1 MKILK
6 LIPLLLFI
14 FLSGTTTSQTIF
26 RTVTSTGIKAWSST
40 STWQGGVVPP
50 TNGTA
55 TVYISA
61 ATGTYSINNNV
72 YTIGTINVKDIIVE
86 NGANMEL
93 FSGTTTIVGD
103 LINNGTIFTRK
114 NTGQGGTSTI
124 RIGRNLTT
132 NTTTNTFGNYRNA
145 TDTNQTLI
153 FDFNGSGSQIING
166 TSPFNVVGKTVSV
179 TFSNTSVDGIT
190 IDQNFN
196 TTSPNITNT
205 FSPVTINSGVT
216 VKFGDSTRKF
226 IGGGSITLNGL
237 TELSAPTFNE
247 HYAVTGTR
255 AISTATSTITYKNSN
270 SIITPTVNI
279 PTSNL
284 GSLIVDIGNNTLT
297 LSSNLNINQNFTL
310 NTGTLVLNGF
320 RVNRVT
326 AGGTLSLN
334 NTSTLVIRDNDIIP
348 SNYTTHIVHYNNTI
362 NYNGSN
368 QSVVLLNSNQSYGN
382 LILSGTGTKTFAS
395 NTGTK
400 ISGNFT
406 LESGAVTVPDMLT
419 FNGPSTQNIIG
430 LSYNNLHFAG
440 SGTKTFTSDASIK
453 SDKAI
458 TFDSGITGTI
468 DFDGPSND
476 KVFTLKSD
484 VNGTARIGIIPVNG
498 SGVANV
504 NLAGKVKVERFI
516 PKGKRAFRFLT
527 PGVTTDNFIRAN
539 WQNNG
544 QYEAGIGT
552 HITGSSSALGFDVT
566 ATGNPSM
573 FFYNN
578 QVASGTGWTQ
588 IPNTNATNL
597 LAGMAYR
604 ILIRG
609 DRTSTL
615 ITNTSQPEMNVA
627 TTLSAT
633 GILTTGR
640 VTYNATTTPAIN
652 TTNNTT
658 TNGFSLIGNP
668 YVSPIDWYS
677 VEVSNMQNVYYA
689 WDPNMGNNTQRGR
702 YVAYNKD
709 TGSNSVPTSQVNR
722 FIQPGQ
728 AFFVK
733 IVGAN
738 PSITFNESHK
748 ASTFT
753 NVFREASMNYTKLKI
768 SLFEPAELGI
778 GGYALDGV
786 VALFDDS
793 FSNTVD
799 FSDVAKME
807 AGGEN
812 LAIFGNNLK
821 WAMQGSSPIQN
832 NDELLLKTL
841 RLVANK
847 NYTFK
852 INAVN
857 LDPNVTAYLVDN
869 FLATT
874 TPINLTQDYFAN
886 FATTSVVASY
896 NEDRFKI
903 VFQVGT
909 LTGSDFEI
917 NNSVIIYTDTN
928 INIKSVIENIKS
940 VQIFDLLGRNIA
952 TFNDVNS
959 AQFTSNSMKQSKLPL
974 AIKVT
979 LQNGLTKSYKII
991 Y

>member
-6 LIPLLLFI
+6 VISLLLFT
-14 FLSGTTTSQTIF
+14 FLSSTTTGQTIF

-114 NTGQGGTSTI
+114 NTGQGGTCNV

-132 NTTTNTFGNYRNA
+132 NTTTNTFGNYIN
-145 TDTNQTLI
+145 TSDSNQTLS
-153 FDFNGSGSQIING
+153 FTFNGSSAQIING
-166 TSPFNVVGKTVSV
+166 TSPFNVIGRTVSV
-179 TFSNTSVDGIT
+179 VFSNTSVDGIT

-196 TTSPNITNT
+196 TTSANLSTI
-205 FSPVTINSGVT
+205 FSPITINSGVT
-216 VKFGDSTRKF
+216 IKFGDSTRKF

-247 HYAVTGTR
+247 HYQVTGTR
-255 AISTATSTITYKNSN
+255 TISTSSTITYRNINSN
-270 SIITPTVNI
+270 FTSPTNI
-279 PTSNL
+279 PTDNIGTL
-284 GSLIVDIGNNTLT
+284 GVNTGLGKLTIGNNVRV
-297 LSSNLNINQNFTL
+297 NQNV
-310 NTGTLVLNGF
+310 NIISGTLDIQTFN
-320 RVNRVT
+320 VNRTT
-326 AGGTLSLN
+326 AGGTFTIENGGGLLLGGTNSFP
-334 NTSTLVIRDNDIIP
+334 T
-348 SNYTTHIVHYNNTI
+348 NYTTHSINSGSTVTYGGLNQTI
-362 NYNGSN
+362 
-368 QSVVLLNSNQSYGN
+368 VLLNTNQSYGN
-382 LILSGTGTKTFAS
+382 LILNGNGIKTFAS
-395 NTGTK
+395 ATDTR
-400 ISGNFT
+400 IAGNFT
-406 LESGAVTVPDMLT
+406 IENITTTIPDRLT
-419 FNGPSTQNIIG
+419 FNGPFTQNIIG

-476 KVFTLKSD
+476 KEFILKSD
-484 VNGTARIGIIPVNG
+484 VNGTARIGTIPVNG

-504 NLAGKVKVERFI
+504 NLVGKVKVERFI
-516 PKGKRAFRFLT
+516 PRGKRAFRFLT

-539 WQNNG
+539 WQNDGN
-544 QYEAGIGT
+544 YTPNIGT

-633 GILTTGR
+633 GTLTTGR

-668 YVSPIDWYS
+668 YVSPIDWHS

-733 IVGAN
+733 TVGAN

-748 ASTFT
+748 ASTFR
-753 NVFREASMNYTKLKI
+753 NVFREGSMNYTKINI

-959 AQFTSNSMKQSKLPL
+959 VQFTSNSMKQSKLPL
-974 AIKVT
+974 LIKVT
-979 LQNGLTKSYKII
+979 LQNGLTKSCKII

>member
-6 LIPLLLFI
+6 LISLFLFI
-14 FLSGTTTSQTIF
+14 FLSGTTTGQTIF

-86 NGANMEL
+86 NGANVEL

-114 NTGQGGTSTI
+114 NSGRGGTSTI
-124 RIGRNLTT
+124 NIGRNLTT
-132 NTTTNTFGNYRNA
+132 NTTTNTFGNYINT
-145 TDTNQTLI
+145 TDTNQTLT
-153 FDFNGSGSQIING
+153 FNFNGSSGQCIDG

-179 TFSNTSVDGIT
+179 TFSNTSTEGIT

-216 VKFGDSTRKF
+216 IKFGDSTRKF

-247 HYAVTGTR
+247 HYQVTGTR
-255 AISTATSTITYKNSN
+255 TISTSSTITYKNSN

-406 LESGAVTVPDMLT
+406 LESGAVTVPDRLT

-476 KVFTLKSD
+476 KIFTFKSD

-498 SGVANV
+498 SGVASV
-504 NLAGKVKVERFI
+504 TLEGKVKVERFI

-552 HITGSSSALGFDVT
+552 HITGGSSSLGFD
-566 ATGNPSM
+566 ATSTGSPSM

-578 QVASGTGWTQ
+578 QVPSGTGWTQ

-615 ITNTSQPEMNVA
+615 ITAASQPEMNVA

-633 GILTTGR
+633 GTLTTGR

-652 TTNNTT
+652 TTDNTT
-658 TNGFSLIGNP
+658 TNGYSLIGNP
-668 YVSPIDWYS
+668 YVSPIDWHA
-677 VEVSNMQNVYYA
+677 VEVSNMQNVYYT
-689 WDPNMGNNTQRGR
+689 WDPNMGSNTQRGR
-702 YVAYNKD
+702 YVVYNKG
-709 TGSNSVPTSQVNR
+709 TQINSIPESEVDR

-733 IVGAN
+733 TTGEN
-738 PSITFNESHK
+738 PSITFNETNK
-748 ASTFT
+748 ASEFT
-753 NVFREASMNYTKLKI
+753 NVFRETPSYAKLNI
-768 SLFEPAELGI
+768 SVFDPAELGI
-778 GGYALDGV
+778 GGYPLDGV

-793 FSNTVD
+793 FSNEID
-799 FSDVAKME
+799 FSDIAKME
-807 AGGEN
+807 AAGEN
-812 LAIFGNNLK
+812 LAIFGHNLR
-821 WAMQGSSPIQN
+821 WAMQGSAPVQD
-832 NDELLLKTL
+832 NDELLIKTL
-841 RLVANK
+841 RFLANK

-852 INAVN
+852 INATN
-857 LDPNVTAYLVDN
+857 FDASVTAYLVDN
-869 FLATT
+869 FTGTT
-874 TPINLTQDYFAN
+874 TPIDLTQDYFAN
-886 FATTSVVASY
+886 FATTSAVASY
-896 NEDRFKI
+896 GEDRFKI
-903 VFQVGT
+903 IFRVNT
-909 LTGSDFEI
+909 LSNNNFEI
-917 NNSVIIYTDTN
+917 NNSVIVYIDTN
-928 INIKSVIENIKS
+928 INIKSPIESIKS
-940 VQIFDLLGRNIA
+940 VEIFDLLGRNIA
-952 TFNDVNS
+952 TFKDINNTL
-959 AQFTSNSMKQSKLPL
+959 FTTNNINKSNNL
-974 AIKVT
+974 IIVRVT
-979 LQNGLTKSYKII
+979 LENGIIKTYKII

>member
-1 MKILK
+1 MV
-6 LIPLLLFI
+6 LF
-14 FLSGTTTSQTIF
+14 TSLGHSQPIF
-26 RTVTSTGIKAWSST
+26 RTVTTTGIKAWSSA

-50 TNGTA
+50 ADGTA
-55 TVYISA
+55 VVYISA
-61 ATGTYSINNNV
+61 ATGTYSLNNNV
-72 YTIGTINVKDIIVE
+72 YTIGTINVRSLIID
-86 NGANMEL
+86 NGANLEL
-93 FSGTTTIVGD
+93 FSGTTTIVED
-103 LINNGTIFTRK
+103 FINNGTAFTRR
-114 NTGQGGTSTI
+114 NTGGGGTSTI

-132 NTTTNTFGNYRNA
+132 NTTTNTFGNYHNTA
-145 TDTNQTLI
+145 DSNQTLT
-153 FDFNGSGSQIING
+153 FNFNGTGAQFING
-166 TSPFNVVGKTVSV
+166 TSPFRVIGRTVSV
-179 TFSNTSVDGIT
+179 TFTNTSTSGIT

-196 TTSPNITNT
+196 TTSPNLTSV

-216 VKFGDSTRKF
+216 VKFGSTTRQF
-226 IGGGSITLNGL
+226 IGGGAVTLNGL

-255 AISTATSTITYKNSN
+255 TISTTTSTITYKNGN
-270 SIITPTVNI
+270 SSISPTVNI

-284 GSLIVDIGNNTLT
+284 GSLVIDIGSNTLT

-310 NTGTLVLNGF
+310 NTGTLILNGF
-320 RVNRVT
+320 RINRVT

-334 NTSTLVIRDNDIIP
+334 DTSTLIIRDNDIIP
-348 SNYTTHIVHYNNTI
+348 SNYTTHNIHFNSTI

-382 LILSGTGTKTFAS
+382 LTLSGTGTKTFAS
-395 NTGTK
+395 NTNTK
-400 ISGNFT
+400 IRGNFII
-406 LESGAVTVPDMLT
+406 ESVGVTVPDILT
-419 FNGPSTQNIIG
+419 FNGTTAQNIVGIA
-430 LSYNNLHFAG
+430 YNNIHFEGA
-440 SGTKTFTSDASIK
+440 GTKTFTSNASIK

-458 TFDSGITGTI
+458 TFASGLTGTI

-476 KVFTLKSD
+476 KEFVFKSD
-484 VNGTARIGIIPVNG
+484 VSGTARVTEIPVNG

-504 NLAGKVKVERFI
+504 NLIGKVKVERFI
-516 PKGKRAFRFLT
+516 PRGKRAFRFLSS
-527 PGVTTDNFIRAN
+527 GVTTDNFIRAN

-544 QYEAGIGT
+544 DYVPGVGT
-552 HITGSSSALGFDVT
+552 HITGNSSTLGFDT
-566 ATGNPSM
+566 TSTGNPSM
-573 FFYNN
+573 FYYDN
-578 QVASGTGWTQ
+578 QRASGSGWTQ
-588 IPNTNATNL
+588 IPSTNSTNL
-597 LAGMAYR
+597 IAGMGYR

-615 ITNTSQPEMNVA
+615 ITTASQPEMNVA
-627 TTLSAT
+627 TTLNAS

-640 VTYNATTTPAIN
+640 VTYNPNTAPAIN
-652 TTNNTT
+652 TTNNTI

-668 YVSPIDWYS
+668 YVSPVDWHL
-677 VEVSNMQNVYYA
+677 VELNNIQGVYYT
-689 WDPNMGNNTQRGR
+689 WDPNMGNSTQRGR
-702 YVAYNKD
+702 YVAYNKN
-709 TGSNSVPTSQVNR
+709 TGINSVPTSEVNR
-722 FIQPGQ
+722 YIQPGQ

-733 IVGAN
+733 TVGSN

-753 NVFREASMNYTKLKI
+753 NVFREETPVYTKLNI

-857 LDPNVTAYLVDN
+857 FDASVTAYLVDN

-874 TPINLTQDYFAN
+874 TPINLTQDYFGN
-886 FATTSVVASY
+886 FSTTSVVASY
-896 NEDRFKI
+896 SEDRFKI
-903 VFQVGT
+903 IFETGT
-909 LTGSDFEI
+909 LSNDNIEI
-917 NNSVIIYTDTN
+917 NNSVIVYINDK
-928 INIKSVIENIKS
+928 INIQSGREGIRTVE
-940 VQIFDLLGRNIA
+940 VLDLLGRSILLLEGINSKTIQVGNIVKNN
-952 TFNDVNS
+952 TPLIIKIKLSDNRII
-959 AQFTSNSMKQSKLPL
+959 SK
-974 AIKVT
+974 
-979 LQNGLTKSYKII
+979 KII
-991 Y
+991 F